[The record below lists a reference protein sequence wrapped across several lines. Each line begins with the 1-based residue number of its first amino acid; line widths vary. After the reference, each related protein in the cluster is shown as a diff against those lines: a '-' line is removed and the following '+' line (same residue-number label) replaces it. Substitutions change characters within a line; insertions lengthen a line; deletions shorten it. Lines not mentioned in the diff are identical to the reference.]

1 MSTKETENFASLFN
15 FIKNI
20 VGKVD
25 IDGDFGFVNP
35 DSDSSFI
42 VRKDGNISLSA
53 GNYSQIKQDK
63 DGCINLNSLMTHL
76 TSVVTDVNTSDINI
90 NRHKFNNQLIEL
102 TDFRDVGG
110 NVIGGM
116 MMDGTVLV
124 KTYEH
129 TLGKWVLMRRPI
141 STPMFSQ
148 RLNIPL
154 PPEQME
160 IKNLDMQE
168 DIRKHYIEKQ
178 KDHTDADIPR
188 KGNAAETVSAFRG
201 HRS

>member
-124 KTYEH
+124 KTYGH

-178 KDHTDADIPR
+178 KDHT
-188 KGNAAETVSAFRG
+188 K
-201 HRS
+201 

>member
-1 MSTKETENFASLFN
+1 
-15 FIKNI
+15 
-20 VGKVD
+20 
-25 IDGDFGFVNP
+25 
-35 DSDSSFI
+35 
-42 VRKDGNISLSA
+42 
-53 GNYSQIKQDK
+53 
-63 DGCINLNSLMTHL
+63 
-76 TSVVTDVNTSDINI
+76 
-90 NRHKFNNQLIEL
+90 
-102 TDFRDVGG
+102 
-110 NVIGGM
+110 
-116 MMDGTVLV
+116 MDGTVLV

-178 KDHTDADIPR
+178 KDHM
-188 KGNAAETVSAFRG
+188 KWEV
-201 HRS
+201 

>member
-1 MSTKETENFASLFN
+1 MSTKET
-15 FIKNI
+15 KNKSNLRNETSNKT
-20 VGKVD
+20 GKANSD
-25 IDGDFGFVNP
+25 IDWGFVHP
-35 DSDSSFI
+35 ESGSAI
-42 VRKDGNISLSA
+42 LIRKDGNISFSA
-53 GNYSQIKQDK
+53 GKYAQIKEDS
-63 DGCINLNSLMTHL
+63 DGCITINSLMNHL
-76 TSVVTDVNTSDINI
+76 NAVVLDANVNDINI

-102 TDFRDVGG
+102 SDFR
-110 NVIGGM
+110 NVNDNIIGGM

-160 IKNLDMQE
+160 VDNLDIMD
-168 DIRKHYIEKQ
+168 DIVKHYINKQ
-178 KDHTDADIPR
+178 KE
-188 KGNAAETVSAFRG
+188 K
-201 HRS
+201 

>member
-1 MSTKETENFASLFN
+1 MSTKETTNNASLFN
-15 FIKNI
+15 VIKNL
-20 VGKVD
+20 VGK
-25 IDGDFGFVNP
+25 IDMEGDYGLVSP
-35 DSDSSFI
+35 DSSSSFI
-42 VRKDGNISLSA
+42 VKKDGNISLSA
-53 GNYSQIKQDK
+53 GKYSQIKQDK
-63 DGCINLNSLMTHL
+63 TGVIKLNTLMTYI
-76 TSVVTDVNTSDINI
+76 TSVTTDINTSDITL
-90 NRHKFNNQLIEL
+90 NRHKFNNQLLEL

-141 STPMFSQ
+141 STPVFSQ

-160 IKNLDMQE
+160 IKNLDMQD
-168 DIRKHYIEKQ
+168 DIRKHYIEK
-178 KDHTDADIPR
+178 K
-188 KGNAAETVSAFRG
+188 KN
-201 HRS
+201 